1 MEPWST
7 SSWIKPRTAVQ
18 MIGTRQLRWHCALS
32 DEAGKVEAQGRMFKQ
47 QRALLGFAETEGIE
61 RSRRYLDGHS
71 EEERGL
77 SVFKVSVMS
86 VLHVQVPRRSKWLFT
101 IPSSGPSKNDHQ
113 DDVCRQAMVF
123 PNPQRPTGSGTTWN
137 IAPGRHTEFTKN
149 YKVRATFAL
158 RSVDRMSSIAVCEVP
173 MYRRTVQQ
181 STDSARRRARTA
193 GHRSVDWK
201 REE

>member
-1 MEPWST
+1 MVGRVWSECVQRLRDVLLQI
-7 SSWIKPRTAVQ
+7 SRKSEWLFAVQ
-18 MIGTRQLRWHCALS
+18 
-32 DEAGKVEAQGRMFKQ
+32 
-47 QRALLGFAETEGIE
+47 
-61 RSRRYLDGHS
+61 
-71 EEERGL
+71 
-77 SVFKVSVMS
+77 
-86 VLHVQVPRRSKWLFT
+86 
-101 IPSSGPSKNDHQ
+101 SSGISKKNHQ
-113 DDVCRQAMVF
+113 SYVCRQAMVF

-158 RSVDRMSSIAVCEVP
+158 RSVDRISSIAVCEVP